1 MIEFIET
8 NWAIVFSGVGTAVV
22 VAVLTH
28 FLRRRNV
35 KNSITLKQNAQ
46 AGQGSKIV
54 QAGRDASVGSHKQ
67 D

>member
-1 MIEFIET
+1 MIDFIRT

-22 VAVLTH
+22 AAVLAH
-28 FLRRRNV
+28 LLRRRNE
-35 KNSITLKQNAQ
+35 KNSITLNQNAK

-54 QAGRDASVGSHKQ
+54 QAGRDANVGSHKQ